1 MIPAP
6 LLLAIRLAPILLR
19 LIKLADKYNERV
31 PEEMELGDQV
41 IINNLPTV
49 EKLVRELEFKVFD
62 DEYTDLGR

>member
-19 LIKLADKYNERV
+19 LIKLADKYNERI